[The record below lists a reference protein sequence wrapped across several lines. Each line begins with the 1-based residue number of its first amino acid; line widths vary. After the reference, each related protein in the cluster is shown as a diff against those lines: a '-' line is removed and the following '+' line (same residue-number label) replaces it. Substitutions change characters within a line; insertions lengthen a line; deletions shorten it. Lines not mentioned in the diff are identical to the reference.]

1 MARSRG
7 SFPGNSWVVS
17 HHDWAME
24 RASGPLRHAIMD
36 KECCMRSLKLVFFGL
51 AAVGMS
57 AGALAQN
64 APTQNPPTQP
74 ATQAGSK
81 PAGQLGNSGG
91 GLSMGM
97 TPREAQMA
105 FGNMDANHDG
115 FLDRSE
121 FMHNGDSGQRFAGCD
136 VNRDGKLSEAEYV
149 QCSQR
154 PATQDQGSGQP

>member
-1 MARSRG
+1 
-7 SFPGNSWVVS
+7 
-17 HHDWAME
+17 ME

-36 KECCMRSLKLVFFGL
+36 KECCMRSLKHVFFGL

-74 ATQAGSK
+74 ATKIGSK

-91 GLSMGM
+91 GLSTGM

-136 VNRDGKLSEAEYV
+136 LNRDGKLSEAEYV

-154 PATQDQGSGQP
+154 PATHEQGNG